1 MKNVYIAVD
10 DFTGVLDFMSVFGPV
25 DFPPPPTITLIL
37 CQTKPRND
45 LLARSPVAPIPFQ
58 L

>member
-25 DFPPPPTITLIL
+25 DIPPPPYHNPHPMSN
-37 CQTKPRND
+37 QTPK
-45 LLARSPVAPIPFQ
+45 
-58 L
+58 